1 MAIRS
6 TFKMLIGGVLETAPE
21 TFKIVNPAT
30 AQAFAEA
37 PNCSREQLNKA
48 VQAAAAAFPAW
59 AATPPEKRKELMLEG
74 AAIIQ
79 ENIEG
84 LAQVLTREQGKP
96 IKSATG
102 EIMGI
107 VGYMTYFANA
117 NYEFSKVIVDNK
129 KETVV
134 QKRTPLGVVGGI
146 TPWNFP
152 PLMGAWKMAEALMTG
167 NTMVLKPSPYTPL
180 STLMLGELLQDA
192 FPPGVFNVVS
202 GGDEVGKWMTEHKD
216 IAKISFTGSTRTGKA
231 IQASTASTLKRLTL
245 ELGGNDAGI
254 VLADADVKSIA
265 PKLFQAAM
273 GNSGQICVALKRL
286 YVHESKHDEL
296 VGELATLANASKVG
310 DGFEKGTQFGPINNK
325 MQFDRVKELV
335 EDAKRAGAIVHAG
348 GQPLDREGYFFP
360 PTILGGVAEGTRIV
374 DEEQFGPVLPV
385 IPFSDPADAVARAN
399 ATEYG
404 LGASIWGNDVDT
416 ASEIAQTLMAG
427 SVWVNSHGT
436 LSPDVPF
443 GGMKESGVGRQM
455 GECTLEGYTD
465 VKVIR
470 VPKMIPKSAL

>member
-84 LAQVLTREQGKP
+84 LAQVLTREQ
-96 IKSATG
+96 
-102 EIMGI
+102 
-107 VGYMTYFANA
+107 
-117 NYEFSKVIVDNK
+117 VIVDNK

>member
-1 MAIRS
+1 
-6 TFKMLIGGVLETAPE
+6 
-21 TFKIVNPAT
+21 
-30 AQAFAEA
+30 
-37 PNCSREQLNKA
+37 
-48 VQAAAAAFPAW
+48 
-59 AATPPEKRKELMLEG
+59 
-74 AAIIQ
+74 
-79 ENIEG
+79 
-84 LAQVLTREQGKP
+84 
-96 IKSATG
+96 
-102 EIMGI
+102 
-107 VGYMTYFANA
+107 
-117 NYEFSKVIVDNK
+117 
-129 KETVV
+129 
-134 QKRTPLGVVGGI
+134 
-146 TPWNFP
+146 
-152 PLMGAWKMAEALMTG
+152 
-167 NTMVLKPSPYTPL
+167 
-180 STLMLGELLQDA
+180 
-192 FPPGVFNVVS
+192 
-202 GGDEVGKWMTEHKD
+202 
-216 IAKISFTGSTRTGKA
+216 
-231 IQASTASTLKRLTL
+231 
-245 ELGGNDAGI
+245 
-254 VLADADVKSIA
+254 
-265 PKLFQAAM
+265 
-273 GNSGQICVALKRL
+273 
-286 YVHESKHDEL
+286 
-296 VGELATLANASKVG
+296 LANASKVG

>member
-1 MAIRS
+1 
-6 TFKMLIGGVLETAPE
+6 
-21 TFKIVNPAT
+21 
-30 AQAFAEA
+30 
-37 PNCSREQLNKA
+37 
-48 VQAAAAAFPAW
+48 
-59 AATPPEKRKELMLEG
+59 
-74 AAIIQ
+74 
-79 ENIEG
+79 
-84 LAQVLTREQGKP
+84 
-96 IKSATG
+96 
-102 EIMGI
+102 
-107 VGYMTYFANA
+107 
-117 NYEFSKVIVDNK
+117 
-129 KETVV
+129 
-134 QKRTPLGVVGGI
+134 VVGGI